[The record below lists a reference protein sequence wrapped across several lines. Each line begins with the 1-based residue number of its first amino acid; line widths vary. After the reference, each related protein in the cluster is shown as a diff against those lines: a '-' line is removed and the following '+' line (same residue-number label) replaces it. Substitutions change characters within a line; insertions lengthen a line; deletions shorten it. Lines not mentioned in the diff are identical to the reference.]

1 MPKIEIS
8 MQNILFS
15 ASCPYLIDSLQ
26 CTVDIHLKFNARV
39 VLYGRFALSLT
50 DGVVSAGDEYL
61 SRGTQ

>member
-1 MPKIEIS
+1 

-26 CTVDIHLKFNARV
+26 CTVDIPLKFNARV